1 VILVVY
7 PNNYLPL
14 VAGATVLREA
24 SMVGRMGDEG
34 GVGSLLMKMKIET
47 GEREEKQNTTTF
59 ELTYAESVSIVRDF
73 NCRSTALPHK
83 RFL

>member
-1 VILVVY
+1 MILVVY

-24 SMVGRMGDEG
+24 SMVGGMGDEG
-34 GVGSLLMKMKIET
+34 GVGSLLKMKIET

-73 NCRSTALPHK
+73 SCRSTALPHK